1 MVKSTLYTT
10 AKVLPGNRI
19 EIQAPNLIVGQ
30 TVEVVRSPLLRL
42 DCLSLIQLFTI
53 FCNMQSFFETRLIEK
68 QFIMR
73 TSVQEIYTQTV
84 RNLPPTERL
93 RLAKLIL
100 NELVDQPSSAIEES
114 ETWTE
119 QDQNDLLNFSLQYA
133 TTALSDA
140 K

>member
-1 MVKSTLYTT
+1 MTT
-10 AKVLPGNRI
+10 SA
-19 EIQAPNLIVGQ
+19 
-30 TVEVVRSPLLRL
+30 
-42 DCLSLIQLFTI
+42 
-53 FCNMQSFFETRLIEK
+53 
-68 QFIMR
+68 
-73 TSVQEIYTQTV
+73 QEIYTQTV

>member
-1 MVKSTLYTT
+1 
-10 AKVLPGNRI
+10 
-19 EIQAPNLIVGQ
+19 
-30 TVEVVRSPLLRL
+30 
-42 DCLSLIQLFTI
+42 
-53 FCNMQSFFETRLIEK
+53 MQSFFETRLIEK